1 MGEKTMTDEVTYR
14 LLKAIEK
21 NPKTNQ
27 RQLADEMDV
36 SLGRLNFFINELLE
50 KGYITTEE
58 STTNKRRA
66 CLYYLTPAGL
76 TERAAVTMRYLNELK
91 QTKRHIEDEIAA
103 LEEETNKICA
113 ALQIGIKK
121 LHS

>member
-1 MGEKTMTDEVTYR
+1 MIHILFTIVKLLIGERAMTDEITYR

-21 NPKTNQ
+21 NPKTNR

-58 STTNKRRA
+58 STTKGGRRR
-66 CLYYLTPAGL
+66 P
-76 TERAAVTMRYLNELK
+76 
-91 QTKRHIEDEIAA
+91 IF
-103 LEEETNKICA
+103 
-113 ALQIGIKK
+113 
-121 LHS
+121 

>member
-1 MGEKTMTDEVTYR
+1 MIHILFTIVKLLMGERTMTDEVTYR

-50 KGYITTEE
+50 
-58 STTNKRRA
+58 
-66 CLYYLTPAGL
+66 
-76 TERAAVTMRYLNELK
+76 
-91 QTKRHIEDEIAA
+91 
-103 LEEETNKICA
+103 
-113 ALQIGIKK
+113 
-121 LHS
+121 